1 MHQPDLSPSGTWKRR
16 FAAPRFQTQMAQAN
30 PRRGLVISD
39 ESGRYQLYAWD
50 VANGERRRITDAKSG
65 VSFGGISPDG
75 AYIYYHQAG
84 ADGAGKWVRV
94 PFAGDVNTPRQ
105 DIAPDLPP
113 YQAFSLSQSMNGALI
128 GFATATADGFAAY
141 TLSASAIPAA
151 PDLLYRTDAPTYG
164 PLLSYDARYA
174 VIGTAAG
181 SADGDFGAMAFDL
194 GDSAAPV
201 RVLRDAEGSLQ
212 PLAFAPIAGDG
223 RVLCSTDVTGE
234 ERPAIWDL
242 STNDRIDIPLD
253 DMHGSVTPQAWF
265 ADGRRILL
273 SHLHE
278 AVYRL
283 YVYDLQASTLTAL
296 DHAGGTYSN
305 SYITPDGEYIISH
318 WEDATHPTYAVALH
332 PADGTLARVLLGA
345 ETAPRGR
352 DWRAVRFTSSGGV
365 TVQGWLCTPE
375 GDGGWPLIVHA
386 HGGPTA
392 VMTRSYQP
400 EAGAWVDHG
409 FAWLSVNYRGSV
421 TFGRDFEY
429 AITGMP
435 GHREVDDLAAAC
447 RWAVEAGIAHP
458 ERVFVT
464 GRSYGGYLTL
474 QALGRHPDLWAGG
487 IAEDAIA
494 DWRLMY
500 ADMPEAL
507 RGYHR
512 SLWGGTPD
520 DQPEIH
526 RNGSPISYVDD
537 VAAPVL
543 VIQSADDERYPPRQ
557 MRVYEAAMR
566 EAGKAI
572 RVQWFEAAADET
584 AQKVEHMAL
593 ALRWAADVISAGTD
607 GSVTD
612 G

>member
-1 MHQPDLSPSGTWKRR
+1 MHQPDLSPSATWRKR
-16 FAAPRFQTQMAQAN
+16 FAAPHFLTQMAQAN
-30 PRRGLVISD
+30 PRNGLVISD
-39 ESGRYQLYAWD
+39 ESGVYQLYAWD
-50 VANGERRRITDAKSG
+50 VANGERRPITDAAGG

-105 DIAPDLPP
+105 DITPDLPP
-113 YQAFSLSQSMNGALI
+113 YHAFSLSQSMDGALI
-128 GFATATADGFAAY
+128 GFAVASADGFAVY
-141 TLSASAIPAA
+141 TLQADAIPTA
-151 PDLLYRTDAPTYG
+151 PDLLYRTDATTYG
-164 PLLSYDARYA
+164 PVLSHDARYA
-174 VIGTAAG
+174 VIGTTEG
-181 SADGDFGAMAFDL
+181 SADGDFCAMAFDL
-194 GDSAAPV
+194 RDSAAPV
-201 RVLRDAEGSLQ
+201 RVLRDTEGSLQ

-223 RVLCSTDVTGE
+223 RVLCSTDVSGE

-242 STNDRIDIPLD
+242 RTNDRTDIPLD

-273 SHLHE
+273 CQLHE

-283 YVYDLQASTLTAL
+283 YVYDLDASTLTRL

-305 SYITPDGEYIISH
+305 SYITPDGAHIITH
-318 WEDATHPTYAVALH
+318 WQDATHPTYAVALN
-332 PADGTLARVLLGA
+332 PQDGALARVLLGA
-345 ETAPRGR
+345 ESAPRGR
-352 DWRAVRFTSSGGV
+352 AWQSVRFTSSGGA

-375 GDGGWPLIVHA
+375 GDGRFPLIVHA

-392 VMTRSYQP
+392 VMTESYQP
-400 EAGAWVDHG
+400 DAGAWVDHG

-429 AITGMP
+429 AIAGMP

-458 ERVFVT
+458 ERVFIT
-464 GRSYGGYLTL
+464 GRSYGGYLAL
-474 QALGRHPDLWAGG
+474 QALGKQADLWAGG
-487 IAEDAIA
+487 IAEAAIA

-537 VAAPVL
+537 VAVPVL
-543 VIQSADDERYPPRQ
+543 VIQGADDERCPPRQ

-572 RVQWFEAAADET
+572 RVHWFETADQDG

-593 ALRWAADVISAGTD
+593 ALRWVADVIAEQTRTGAKHE
-607 GSVTD
+607 
-612 G
+612 